1 MEVAGHRP
9 WFHLICFP
17 WASLLLASPDGSP
30 LLTSDKME
38 VRIRKRLSISLLFA
52 DIFVQPLATL

>member
-1 MEVAGHRP
+1 MAGHRP

-38 VRIRKRLSISLLFA
+38 VRIGKRLSISLLFA
-52 DIFVQPLATL
+52 DLFVQPLATL